1 MRTIKL
7 LCLLV
12 VIATALVACAQTQL
26 AVHAARQLIGE
37 PPPPVEGSYKV
48 GNPYEINGI
57 WYTPKVDPNYD
68 ATGIASWY
76 GRDFHGRLTANGEVY
91 DMYAVSA
98 AHTTLPLPT
107 WVRVTNLD
115 NGRSLE
121 LRINDRGPFVDNRII
136 DVSFRAAQLLGF
148 SEQGLARTR
157 VQVLR
162 GPAGAVAEVG
172 QPRPGVPDAVA
183 PVARRA
189 GVPRLALLDPP
200 PSVLYVQ
207 AGAFDSSEAAN
218 RLRRE
223 LEPLGRVTVT
233 AIDAGNRRFHLVRVG
248 PLASVRIADETLQLV
263 HARGHPE
270 ARIVVE

>member
-37 PPPPVEGSYKV
+37 PPPVEGSYKV

-172 QPRPGVPDAVA
+172 QPRAGVPDAVA

-200 PSVLYVQ
+200 PTVLYVQ